1 MMMAHVE
8 HLNPP
13 TLNQNPMFTQAVVV
27 SGAARTVYIGGQNGV
42 DSTGAIVDA
51 GDLAAQV
58 EQVFENLSTVL
69 AAAGGKL
76 QDIVKWTIYVV
87 AGHDIRP
94 SLAIFA
100 RRWGNSS
107 PPPAITVVTVASMAN
122 PDFLVEIEAVAVVRG
137 EASDA
142 D

>member
-1 MMMAHVE
+1 MAQVE

-13 TLNQNPMFTQAVVV
+13 KLNRNPLFSQAVVV

-42 DSTGAIVDA
+42 GSTGAVVA
-51 GDLAAQV
+51 QGDMTAQV
-58 EQVFENLSTVL
+58 EQAFENLNMVL
-69 AAAGGKL
+69 EAAGGTL

-87 AGHDIRP
+87 GGHDIRP
-94 SLAIFA
+94 SLAVFA
-100 RRWGNSS
+100 RRWGTAS
-107 PPPAITVVTVASMAN
+107 PPPTITVVTVASLAN
-122 PDFLVEIEAVAVVRG
+122 PDFLVEIDAIAVVQG